1 MNDKNTGRRNLLIK
15 SYSYIL
21 LGVPALRAHGAATP
35 TAALLPFDANSVAA
49 LRKTHHGK
57 PFVLAFWSVYCEPCR
72 DEMAEWDAVKR
83 KHPSLPIVLV
93 STDAPADRAL
103 MDDFFKK
110 YPPGPVQKWVFADAF
125 SERVRYSVDKSWR
138 GELPKSYFFDA
149 AHRAEVKSGTVDRV
163 WIEAW
168 LARQA
173 PQHR

>member
-1 MNDKNTGRRNLLIK
+1 MNRREFLIK
-15 SYSYIL
+15 SNTYVL
-21 LGVPALRAHGAATP
+21 LPGWAGYAHAAAPAPGT
-35 TAALLPFDANSVAA
+35 LLPFDASAMTA
-49 LRKTHHGK
+49 LRKTHAGK

-83 KHPSLPIVLV
+83 KHPTLAIELV

-103 MDDFFKK
+103 IDAFFAR
-110 YPPGPVQKWVFADAF
+110 YPPGPVQKWIFADAF

-149 AHRAEVKSGTVDRV
+149 AHKLTVKSGKVDRA

-168 LARQA
+168 LEKRPA
-173 PQHR
+173 

>member
-1 MNDKNTGRRNLLIK
+1 MMRRNFLIK

-21 LGVPALRAHGAATP
+21 LTMPALHACGVYGATTP
-35 TAALLPFDANSVAA
+35 AVELLPFDAGSLAT
-49 LRKTHHGK
+49 LRKTHSGK

-72 DEMAEWDAVKR
+72 DEMAEWNAVKR

-93 STDAPADRAL
+93 STDAPTDRAL
-103 MDDFFKK
+103 IEDFLKK

-138 GELPKSYFFDA
+138 GELPKSYFFDST
-149 AHRAEVKSGTVDRV
+149 HRTEVKSGKVDRA

-173 PQHR
+173 AR

>member
-1 MNDKNTGRRNLLIK
+1 MNRRKFIIK
-15 SYSYIL
+15 SNTYVISSIL
-21 LGVPALRAHGAATP
+21 ASSAFAAATP
-35 TAALLPFDANSVAA
+35 ATELLPFDAGSLAL
-49 LRKTHHGK
+49 LRKTHNGK

-83 KHPSLPIVLV
+83 KHPALPIALV

-103 MDDFFKK
+103 IEDFFRK

-149 AHRAEVKSGTVDRV
+149 AHRAEVKSGKVDREWV
-163 WIEAW
+163 EAW
-168 LARQA
+168 LTRQA
-173 PQHR
+173 AQNR